1 MYEDEDLSF
10 LHDEDSDHPNS
21 TIDDEPEVDEDA
33 ARANEIIWT
42 TMDAL
47 SDSVKNA
54 SGSVVAFAK
63 TPLNHV
69 KMALQLLKAYSCQ
82 FQLSMDDIEYNY
94 D

>member
-21 TIDDEPEVDEDA
+21 TIDDEPEEDEDT
-33 ARANEIIWT
+33 ARANEIVWT

-47 SDSVKNA
+47 SDAIKRA
-54 SGSVVAFAK
+54 SGSTVAYAK
-63 TPLNHV
+63 APLNHV
-69 KMALQLLKAYSCQ
+69 RMALQLLKAYSCQ
-82 FQLSMDDIEYNY
+82 YQLSLDDINYNY